1 MISLKRY
8 LNANGEETLLL
19 RQVVALLISK
29 IGSSAVR
36 CDLAEFEAFTTN
48 IKRISQALAPDLT
61 PENLMIQAEA
71 AVQDLT
77 AYNTRIARLL
87 DSQRSDV
94 THILGMLQDTVV
106 NIAGENIRSAK
117 RLQEI
122 TAELEKSGLVTD
134 LRVLK
139 GRLTECL
146 TGLREE
152 MLQQKAEAAITIENL
167 QVTIERS
174 RGSVVV
180 ATAASNSGP
189 PERGRSSILAAA
201 ANRPGQ
207 ADHDR
212 ESVVATAGNS
222 PAPVAILI
230 CRDAALAA
238 MKTAIN
244 GGTRHYAV
252 VMVVNRIQMINA
264 RFGQKIGDHML
275 AGFKEHMTKQ
285 LSGSDKLF
293 PWTGPAFVA
302 ILERPESL
310 ESVRLQMKRLLDAKI
325 EISYSGDGRS
335 VLIPI
340 SAVWLTLPLT
350 SSADADKQI
359 QTFIASQSTRG

>member
-19 RQVVALLISK
+19 RQIVALLISK
-29 IGSSAVR
+29 IGLSAVR
-36 CDLAEFEAFTTN
+36 CDLAEFEDFTTN

-61 PENLMIQAEA
+61 AENLMVQAEA

-87 DSQRSDV
+87 ESQRSDV

-122 TAELEKSGLVTD
+122 TAEMEKSGLVTD

-152 MLQQKAEAAITIENL
+152 MLLQKAEAAIKIENL

-174 RGSVVV
+174 RG
-180 ATAASNSGP
+180 G
-189 PERGRSSILAAA
+189 ILAAA
-201 ANRPGQ
+201 ASNPSPPERSQSSILAVAADRPDQ
-207 ADHDR
+207 ADR

-222 PAPVAILI
+222 PAPVAVFI
-230 CRDAALAA
+230 CRTAALAA

-264 RFGQKIGDHML
+264 RFGQKIGDYML
-275 AGFKEHMTKQ
+275 AGFKDHMTKQ

-293 PWTGPAFVA
+293 PWIGPAFVA

-310 ESVRLQMKRLLDAKI
+310 ESVRLQMKRLLDPKI
-325 EISYSGDGRS
+325 ELSYSGDGRS
-335 VLIPI
+335 ILIPI
-340 SAVWLTLPLT
+340 SAVWLTLLLT
-350 SSADADKQI
+350 STADADRQI
-359 QTFIASQSTRG
+359 QTFIASQITRG